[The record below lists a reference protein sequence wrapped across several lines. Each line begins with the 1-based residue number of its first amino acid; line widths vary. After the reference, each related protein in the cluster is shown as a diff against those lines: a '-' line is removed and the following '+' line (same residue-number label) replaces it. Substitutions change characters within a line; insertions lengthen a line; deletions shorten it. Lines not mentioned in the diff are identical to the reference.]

1 MFTRLAL
8 AALLVA
14 ISTSLAAAQ
23 SSTATGTPRAM
34 PAPPMK
40 TAPTAGQTNSSG
52 QTKSQSGAGSG
63 NTIITPSARE
73 GEKGLSGNP
82 DEQVQIRRLK

>member
-1 MFTRLAL
+1 MFTRIAL

-14 ISTSLAAAQ
+14 VSTSLAAAQ
-23 SSTATGTPRAM
+23 SSTAPSGTTQAL

-40 TAPTAGQTNSSG
+40 TAPSSGQTNAPN
-52 QTKSQSGAGSG
+52 QTKSQSG
-63 NTIITPSARE
+63 NTIINPAARE